1 MFPTPQRGSSV
12 VDVSAFGVSHCG
24 IVLQWTNDPGLH
36 PDTAQP
42 KEPASRVN
50 GDSGGQKQLL
60 CYGDT
65 GNGAHIGEIGTTMEA
80 TMTYQ
85 FNEQVGVV
93 KLLDATATANPVWD
107 PQVPTLD
114 SSSSTNPYGD
124 TLAAIAAMLRFHL
137 VAFLWGI
144 AVVMINLAALIWFTG
159 VVVYQTVAH
168 PINWMI
174 ANVQAAPGC
183 MDYTADSWTVR

>member
-1 MFPTPQRGSSV
+1 
-12 VDVSAFGVSHCG
+12 
-24 IVLQWTNDPGLH
+24 
-36 PDTAQP
+36 
-42 KEPASRVN
+42 
-50 GDSGGQKQLL
+50 
-60 CYGDT
+60 
-65 GNGAHIGEIGTTMEA
+65 MEA

-85 FNEQVGVV
+85 FNEEVGMVRV
-93 KLLDATATANPVWD
+93 MDTAAPVSPVWQ
-107 PQVPTLD
+107 PQAPTLD
-114 SSSSTNPYGD
+114 TTTSSNPYGD

-137 VAFLWGI
+137 VALLWGI
-144 AVVMINLAALIWFTG
+144 AVVMINLVALIWFTG